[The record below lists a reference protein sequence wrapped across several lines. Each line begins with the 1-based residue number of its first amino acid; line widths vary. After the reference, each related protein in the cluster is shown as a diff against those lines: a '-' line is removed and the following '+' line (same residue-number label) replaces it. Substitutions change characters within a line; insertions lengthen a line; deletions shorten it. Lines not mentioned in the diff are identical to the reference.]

1 MNVGI
6 LVHGPH
12 LQAKEWEN
20 LAWGTPP
27 LMMGRI
33 PKAIQM
39 YFKLGAR
46 VIFFGTGASERDGVK
61 EGQYMFNTL
70 LEKKNELGK
79 FEALKGFQRLGGLDV
94 SFTPNGAVLYSETQA
109 EVVIDVQSQ
118 NTKEELLAAGD
129 AFLARGVTDVV
140 LVSSANHM
148 ARCLEVAQQIYN
160 DPQYEG
166 KYKVL
171 AQGLMVTPADTCYA
185 GATYGSNVIF
195 EAPHRGDRSSYP
207 LHDIV
212 RQIFAIK
219 PENLPSFGDDLT
231 DLVVRYVA

>member
-1 MNVGI
+1 MKIGI

-12 LQAKEWEN
+12 LQAKEWDN

-27 LMMGRI
+27 FLMGRI

-39 YFKLGAR
+39 FFKLGAQ

-61 EGQYMFNTL
+61 EGQYMFDTL
-70 LEKKNELGK
+70 MAKKNQLGD
-79 FEALKGFQRLGGLDV
+79 FEALKEFQRLGGLDV
-94 SFTPNGAVLYSETQA
+94 ALTPNGPVLYSRTQA
-109 EVVIDVQSQ
+109 EVVIDTKSQ
-118 NTKEELLAAGD
+118 NTKEELIAAGD
-129 AFLARGVTDVV
+129 AFLARGVTDIV

-148 ARCLEVAQQIYN
+148 ARCLEVAQQVYN
-160 DPQYEG
+160 DSQYKG
-166 KYKVL
+166 KYKTL

-207 LHDIV
+207 LHDKV
-212 RQIFAIK
+212 RPIFRIPSEK
-219 PENLPSFGDDLT
+219 LPEFGDNLT
-231 DLVVRYVA
+231 KLVDRFVA

>member
-1 MNVGI
+1 MKVGI

-12 LQAKEWEN
+12 LQAKGWET

-39 YFKLGAR
+39 FWKLGAE

-61 EGQYMFNTL
+61 EGQYMFDTL
-70 LEKKNELGK
+70 VEKKHQLGE
-79 FEALKGFQRLGGLDV
+79 FDALKQFSSLGGLDI
-94 SFTPNGAVLYSETQA
+94 SFTSNGAILYSRNQA
-109 EVVIDVQSQ
+109 EVVIDVKSQ

-207 LHDIV
+207 LHDKV
-212 RQIFAIK
+212 RQIFKVK
-219 PENLPSFGDDLT
+219 PENLPAFGDDLT
-231 DLVVRYVA
+231 ELVGRYAA